1 MENVQNKEN
10 RIINGVIWKQLLIFF
25 FPIVLGTFFQQIYNT
40 ADAVVV
46 GRFVGTEA
54 LAAVGGSTS
63 QIINLIV
70 GFFVGLSS
78 GATVVISQYYGARE
92 KQGLQN
98 ALHTAF
104 AFSVVGSVVISVIG
118 IWLSPMMLRWMNTTE
133 EVIAPSTTYLRIY
146 FAGIIFV
153 FIYNVGSSILRA
165 VGDSRRPLYYLIVC
179 CLINILLDV
188 VLVVFF
194 HMGVA
199 GAAIATVFAQGVSAV
214 LVVLALCRSKDIFRL
229 ELKQV
234 RFHRD
239 ALELLLKIGL
249 PAGLQSVMYSAS
261 NIIIQTSLN
270 SFGTNTM
277 AAWTA
282 YGKIDSFFWMVISAF
297 GISITTFVGQNYGAR
312 KFGRMRK
319 SVRICIGMAMGA
331 SVVISAVFLIFG
343 KYVYQMFTTDATVI
357 EIGMH
362 MMTLMGTG
370 VCGVCLYRSLL
381 GCAARYRRRAGADA
395 DDLRRCVRTQSAV
408 GLVHRSAQ
416 AGHRHHPLQL
426 SNLMDADSAAVHLLL
441 SKKMPAVP
449 GQRRITQKRTGGSVS
464 SSQSLLLI

>member
-1 MENVQNKEN
+1 MENVQSKEN
-10 RIINGVIWKQLLIFF
+10 QIISGVIWKQLLIFF

-179 CLINILLDV
+179 CFINILLDV

-319 SVRICIGMAMGA
+319 SVHLYRDGDGCFGRHQRSLPDFWKVCLPDVHHRCHRHRNRNAHDDPDGA
-331 SVVISAVFLIFG
+331 
-343 KYVYQMFTTDATVI
+343 
-357 EIGMH
+357 
-362 MMTLMGTG
+362 G
-370 VCGVCLYRSLL
+370 VCGVCLYRGLL

-395 DDLRRCVRTQSAV
+395 DDLRRCVRTQGAV

-426 SNLMDADSAAVHLLL
+426 SNLVDADSAAVHLLL
-441 SKKMPAVP
+441 
-449 GQRRITQKRTGGSVS
+449 
-464 SSQSLLLI
+464 